1 MKKFVMAMLIILF
14 AFHAVLFAGAAAD
27 GAGAV
32 AVAGD
37 GAGAGG
43 SEATNDAAGADY
55 GNNFDAL
62 LSGYTSVSEIGGA
75 DALAPNQSF
84 LYRYENKVQERR
96 EYEERK
102 QQEELEAKLA
112 AEEERRLNEMRQR
125 IASLTEEELGE
136 LYSFEYFIE
145 RLQELGYYKQDFSNQ
160 DLNYRNAVIRLQAAI
175 NMPIDAVL
183 GPVSKKA
190 LLDDSPVIAHDEV
203 NSPASDGFWITIN
216 KSKNILTVYKGAEVY
231 HKYPVATGASSGLT
245 PEGKFSFVTK
255 AVNPSWGG
263 GGYASPVAGGSP
275 SNPLGKRWLGLSIGG
290 GGRYGV
296 HGNASPS
303 SIGTYAS
310 HGCVRMIN
318 TDVESM
324 FDYIPVGTPVWI
336 GSDNKLAEF
345 GIRQY
350 YTITEAPPIIEEPE
364 PENELDDEIVPEA
377 RDTERAVLIT
387 IDND

>member
-1 MKKFVMAMLIILF
+1 MKKTIVIIIFALLF
-14 AFHAVLFAGAAAD
+14 QTTLCVGASGAYDNDFDAVLSGHE
-27 GAGAV
+27 AV
-32 AVAGD
+32 SE
-37 GAGAGG
+37 AGG
-43 SEATNDAAGADY
+43 Q
-55 GNNFDAL
+55 
-62 LSGYTSVSEIGGA
+62 

-84 LYRYENKVQERR
+84 IYRFADKVIERR

-102 QQEELEAKLA
+102 RQEELEARLA
-112 AEEERRLNEMRQR
+112 EEEERRLNEMRQR
-125 IASLTEEELGE
+125 IASLTDEELGE
-136 LYSFEYFIE
+136 LFSADFFVE
-145 RLQELGYYKQDFSNQ
+145 RMRELGYYKQDFTNQ

-175 NMPIDAVL
+175 NMPIDAAL
-183 GPVSKKA
+183 GPISKKA
-190 LLDDSPVIAHDEV
+190 LLEDSPVIAHDEV
-203 NSPASDGFWITIN
+203 KSPASEGFWITIN
-216 KSKNILTVYKGAEVY
+216 KSKNILTVYRGAEVY
-231 HKYPVATGASSGLT
+231 HKYPVATCSRQSLT

-255 AVNPSWGG
+255 AVNPAWGG

-324 FDYIPVGTPVWI
+324 FEYIPVGTPVWI
-336 GSDNKLAEF
+336 GTDSKLAEF

-350 YTITEAPPIIEEPE
+350 YTIVEAPAIIEAP
-364 PENELDDEIVPEA
+364 ELDDEPEVDLEPDV
-377 RDTERAVLIT
+377 RDDERAVLIS
-387 IDND
+387 IDNDEF